1 MTRHCIGARQVAAL
15 ARLALRGAALA
26 LLIAWHGP
34 AEAQIGAGEIGP
46 PTSPIERMQPPTQP
60 QVAPPEA
67 PPPEA
72 PPEEAG
78 PPIHVTRIA
87 IEGATVYPA
96 ATLATYFA
104 GIEGATVPRDRLA
117 AAVRALQNKYRDDGY
132 FLTVVRDTLEPEPG
146 GVLLRVQVIEGYIS
160 DVKIDGDIGP
170 VGVLVYN
177 YLQHLTAIRPT
188 KLRDVERYVLLA
200 KNVPGITIRAILRPA
215 RDEPGAVELIAQ
227 VEKKTLNMLL
237 TDDNR
242 GPRTAGP
249 NEMLLSADFNSFTS
263 LGDRTELFIY
273 DTPFDAEQ
281 VFGQLAYETF
291 FGSQGLKFRGY
302 IGYGTSTPGNV
313 LALTGYHS
321 NLLLAGG
328 SFEYPLLLSR
338 SLSLSAKA
346 ALDYNQS
353 QIGLL
358 GSNGLIE
365 PASKV
370 RLRILRV
377 GESLTVQDDLLGA
390 GRSAANTLDLT
401 AHRGLPQLI
410 GSANTDPFL
419 PRPGERND
427 FYKFTGEAIR
437 VQNLFVWSTYSV
449 ALKTGI
455 TGQWTPA
462 ILPPTEKF
470 QLGGEQYGRGFYS
483 GEVNGDKAVAGT
495 IEPQLN
501 QTLDGTLFGY
511 TYHVSTQYYAFFDIG
526 QIWSNAPA
534 DPTTHIQSTGTGIR
548 ANLTSWLSAQVE
560 GVERFT
566 RRPNA
571 TTGPRE
577 LEHAAYFRVTV
588 HY

>member
-1 MTRHCIGARQVAAL
+1 MTRHPGGARRVVAL
-15 ARLALRGAALA
+15 APAVLRGAALG
-26 LLIAWHGP
+26 LLVLWHGP
-34 AEAQIGAGEIGP
+34 AHAQVGAGQIGP
-46 PTSPIERMQPPTQP
+46 PTSPIERMQPPAQP
-60 QVAPPEA
+60 EVAPPEA
-67 PPPEA
+67 APSEA
-72 PPEEAG
+72 APEEG
-78 PPIHVTRIA
+78 GTPIHVTGVA
-87 IEGATVYPA
+87 VDGATVYPA
-96 ATLATYFA
+96 AQLAASFA
-104 GIEGATVPRDRLA
+104 GIDGATVPRARIA
-117 AAVRALQNKYRDDGY
+117 AAVRAIQTKYRDDGY
-132 FLTVVRDTLEPEPG
+132 FLTVVRDTLEPGPAG
-146 GVLLRVQVIEGYIS
+146 DLLRVQVIEGYIS
-160 DVKIDGDIGP
+160 DVKIDGEVGP

-177 YLQHLTAIRPT
+177 YLRHLTGIRPI
-188 KLRDVERYVLLA
+188 KIGDVERYVLLA
-200 KNVPGITIRAILRPA
+200 KDIPGITIRTILRPA

-227 VEKKTLNMLL
+227 IEKKSVDVLV

-249 NEMLLSADFNSFTS
+249 NEALLAISANSFTS
-263 LGDRTELFIY
+263 LGERTQIYVY

-281 VFGQLAYETF
+281 VFGQLAYDTF
-291 FGSQGLKFRGY
+291 LGSQGLKFHGY
-302 IGYGTSTPGNV
+302 VGYGTSTPGNI

-328 SFEYPLLLSR
+328 SFEYPLVLTR
-338 SLSLSAKA
+338 ALSLSVKA
-346 ALDYNQS
+346 GLDWDQS
-353 QIGLL
+353 QIGLI
-358 GSNGLIE
+358 GSNGLVE
-365 PASKV
+365 PVAKV

-390 GRSAANTLDLT
+390 GRSAANTADIT
-401 AHRGLPQLI
+401 VHRGLPQLV
-410 GSANTDPFL
+410 GSDNTAPFI
-419 PRPGERND
+419 PRPAERND
-427 FYKFTGEAIR
+427 FYKFTGELVR

-449 ALKTGI
+449 GLKTAL

-501 QTLDGTLFGY
+501 QTLDGEIFGHA
-511 TYHVSTQYYAFFDIG
+511 YHVSTQYYAFFDIG
-526 QIWSNAPA
+526 QIWSNALA
-534 DPTTHIQSTGTGIR
+534 DPTTHIESTGTGIR

-571 TTGPRE
+571 ATGPRE

-588 HY
+588 HL

>member
-1 MTRHCIGARQVAAL
+1 MTRHPGGARRVVAL
-15 ARLALRGAALA
+15 APAVLRGAALG
-26 LLIAWHGP
+26 LLVLWHGL
-34 AEAQIGAGEIGP
+34 AHAQVGTGQIGP
-46 PTSPIERMQPPTQP
+46 PTSPIERMQPPAQP
-60 QVAPPEA
+60 EVAPPEA
-67 PPPEA
+67 APSEA
-72 PPEEAG
+72 APEEGGA
-78 PPIHVTRIA
+78 PIHVTGVA
-87 IEGATVYPA
+87 IDGATVYPA
-96 ATLATYFA
+96 AQLAASFA
-104 GIEGATVPRDRLA
+104 GIDGATVPRARIA
-117 AAVRALQNKYRDDGY
+117 AAVRAIQTKYRDDGY
-132 FLTVVRDTLEPEPG
+132 FLTVVRDTLEPGPAG
-146 GVLLRVQVIEGYIS
+146 DLLRVQVIEGYIS
-160 DVKIDGDIGP
+160 NVKIDGEVGP

-177 YLQHLTAIRPT
+177 YLRHLTGIRPI
-188 KLRDVERYVLLA
+188 KIGDVERYVLLA
-200 KNVPGITIRAILRPA
+200 KDVPGITIRTILRPA

-227 VEKKTLNMLL
+227 IEKKTVDVLV

-249 NEMLLSADFNSFTS
+249 NEMLLAISANSFTS
-263 LGDRTELFIY
+263 LGERTQIYVY

-281 VFGQLAYETF
+281 VFGQLAYDTF
-291 FGSQGLKFRGY
+291 FGSQGLKFHGY
-302 IGYGTSTPGNV
+302 IGYGTSTPGNI

-328 SFEYPLLLSR
+328 SFEYPLVLTR
-338 SLSLSAKA
+338 ALSLSVKA
-346 ALDYNQS
+346 GLDWDQS
-353 QIGLL
+353 QIGLI
-358 GSNGLIE
+358 GSNGLVE
-365 PASKV
+365 PVAKV

-390 GRSAANTLDLT
+390 GRSAANTADIT
-401 AHRGLPQLI
+401 VHRGLPQLV
-410 GSANTDPFL
+410 GSDNTAPFI
-419 PRPGERND
+419 PRPAERND
-427 FYKFTGEAIR
+427 FYKFTGELVR

-449 ALKTGI
+449 GLKTAL

-501 QTLDGTLFGY
+501 QTLDGEVFGHA
-511 TYHVSTQYYAFFDIG
+511 YHVSTQYYAFFDIG
-526 QIWSNAPA
+526 QIWSNALA
-534 DPTTHIQSTGTGIR
+534 DPTTHIESTGTGIR

-571 TTGPRE
+571 ATGPRE

-588 HY
+588 HL